1 MSDASA
7 PDAGIPAG
15 RVRLVAGIAAAAAI
29 VVIAWLLLK
38 DDGSSDSGAKATGAP
53 TIATEAELSS
63 LADSLGHPLYWA
75 GPLPGTRLELTNE
88 ADGRVYV
95 RYLDGSAE
103 AGDPRP
109 DFLTVG
115 TYPVPDA
122 TAAIRRASHTPGTK
136 VRQLSD
142 GAVALVNTNK
152 PTSVY
157 IAHPGSDSQIEVYDP
172 SGKRA
177 LGLVLSG
184 QIKPVGG

>member
-1 MSDASA
+1 MRDLNE
-7 PDAGIPAG
+7 PMPAE
-15 RVRLVAGIAAAAAI
+15 RLRLIAGIAAAAVI

-38 DDGSSDSGAKATGAP
+38 DDGSSASGEKATGAP
-53 TIATEAELSS
+53 TIATAAELRALS
-63 LADSLGHPLYWA
+63 DSLGHPLYWA
-75 GPLPGTRLELTNE
+75 GPLPGTRLELTDE

-95 RYLDGSAE
+95 RYLDGSAGP
-103 AGDPRP
+103 GDPRP

-136 VRQLSD
+136 VKQLSN

-157 IAHPGSDSQIEVYDP
+157 IAYPGADSQIEVYDP
-172 SGKRA
+172 SAKRA